1 MGDTRKK
8 GRMDLARLIHRY
20 LIWQHR
26 WIGLLMTGFLI
37 VVGLTG
43 SLLAYRT
50 EVDRI
55 LNPNFYANVQPGSKR
70 LTLGEIAARAEQQ
83 EPRIQAWYLYDQ
95 TSDSVSVR
103 CVPRKDP
110 QTGKPYAIDFDHM
123 ILNPYTGQELG
134 HRSEYQINSVN
145 RQNFTAFLYQ
155 LHTSLAAGDK
165 GWAFLG
171 YVALVWTLDCL
182 VGFYLTLPL
191 GFARFLERWKY
202 SWWVKWRASG
212 FRVHFDLHRA
222 NGLWLWPLLFIFAW
236 SGVMFNF
243 SPVYSLVTCA
253 VANCY
258 DPGMDFVTSFKG
270 HVTERPKLDWRAAEE
285 RGRQLMAQQAELRGF
300 KVVRP
305 AGLALIGNVGIYSY
319 IAQTTLDV
327 RRDTPDTAVFLDAD
341 TGEFRQFMMP
351 RPSSGVFIGAFLR
364 GAHFGDLFGSFLYR
378 LLVFIVGV
386 AVAILAYTGVYI
398 WWRKRSVR
406 KMSVIR
412 RTTAAPA

>member
-1 MGDTRKK
+1 MCETRTRRRADFA
-8 GRMDLARLIHRY
+8 GLTHRY

-26 WIGLLMTGFLI
+26 WTGLLMTVFLV

-55 LNPNFYANVQPGSKR
+55 LNPKFYAKVKPGSKR
-70 LTLGEIAARAEQQ
+70 LTMGEIAARAEQQ
-83 EPRIQAWYLYDQ
+83 EPRIQVWYLYDQ
-95 TSDSVSVR
+95 TADSVSVR
-103 CVPRKDP
+103 CVPRKDV
-110 QTGKPYAIDFDHM
+110 QTGRPYAVDFDHM
-123 ILNPYTGQELG
+123 ILDPYTGWELG
-134 HRSEYQINSVN
+134 RRSEYEIKAVN

-155 LHTSLAAGDK
+155 LHTALAAGDR

-171 YVALVWTLDCL
+171 YVALVWTLDCF

-191 GFARFLERWKY
+191 GLAQFLRRWKY

-243 SPVYSLVTCA
+243 GAVYSRVTCA
-253 VANCY
+253 VANCH
-258 DPGMDFVTSFKG
+258 DPGMDFVTAFKG
-270 HVTERPKLDWRAAEE
+270 HVTEHPRLDWPTAEA
-285 RGRQLMAQQAELRGF
+285 RGSQLMAQQAELRGF
-300 KVVRP
+300 KVLRP
-305 AGLALIGNVGIYSY
+305 AGIALIGNVGLYSY

-327 RRDTPDTAVFLDAD
+327 RHDTPDTAIFLDAD

-351 RPSSGVFIGAFLR
+351 RPSSGVFIGAVLR

-378 LLVFIVGV
+378 LVVFVVGL
-386 AVAILAYTGVYI
+386 AVAILAYTGIYI
-398 WWRKRSVR
+398 WWRKRAVR
-406 KMSVIR
+406 RMSNAR
-412 RTTAAPA
+412 NTTAAPA